1 MTSKSRSVRRAS
13 SIRRENE
20 CVLKIDPTACS
31 ALQGLAL
38 PGRYGA
44 ANGGPGVVLSE
55 RADLALAAV
64 MVRKGASEALARRV
78 RAVFGLDLPTTPRR
92 AARGSL
98 AFVWAGPGCW
108 LAVTEGRGRDSL
120 EEVLPSDPSN
130 SCFISGQSHWLAVL
144 PIAGCQAREVPAT

>member
-13 SIRRENE
+13 SIRREKE
-20 CVLKIDPTACS
+20 CVVKIDPTPCS

-55 RADLALAAV
+55 RADLALAAF

-78 RAVFGLDLPTTPRR
+78 RAVFALDLPTTPRR

-98 AFVWAGPGCW
+98 AFVWAGPGYW
-108 LAVTEGRGRDSL
+108 LAVTERRGGGSIEGVVPARPF
-120 EEVLPSDPSN
+120 ELPS
-130 SCFISGQSHWLAVL
+130 L
-144 PIAGCQAREVPAT
+144 